1 MSPRNGTPSGGEPID
16 RAAGEAIRLA
26 HRALD
31 RFPEIVRRHKFVAG
45 GAVVSSSLIAL
56 AGVAIARRI
65 RAGQTPEE
73 AVAGVTEAEVQGL
86 RIVEPDLHEGMT
98 EPQPAAVDSDELASE
113 AALEASNDS
122 DDDEPPAERQPA

>member
-1 MSPRNGTPSGGEPID
+1 MSPKNGHPSGGEPID
-16 RAAGEAIRLA
+16 RTAGDAIRLA

-31 RFPEIVRRHKFVAG
+31 RFPEMVRRHKFVAG

-73 AVAGVTEAEVQGL
+73 AVANVTEEEMQGL
-86 RIVEPDLHEGMT
+86 RIIEP
-98 EPQPAAVDSDELASE
+98 EPPEEPALDGASDASE
-113 AALEASNDS
+113 AASAEDRELGE
-122 DDDEPPAERQPA
+122 DDLSAARQLA

>member
-86 RIVEPDLHEGMT
+86 RIVETDLHEGVT
-98 EPQPAAVDSDELASE
+98 EPQAAAVDSDELASE
-113 AALEASNDS
+113 DALEQADDS
-122 DDDEPPAERQPA
+122 DDEPPAERQPA

>member
-86 RIVEPDLHEGMT
+86 RIVETDLHEGVT
-98 EPQPAAVDSDELASE
+98 EPQAAAVDSDELASE
-113 AALEASNDS
+113 DALQQADDS
-122 DDDEPPAERQPA
+122 DDEPPAERQPA

>member
-1 MSPRNGTPSGGEPID
+1 MSPRRGTPSGGEPID

-31 RFPEIVRRHKFVAG
+31 RFPDMVRRYKFVAG

-86 RIVEPDLHEGMT
+86 RIIEPDLHEGLT
-98 EPQPAAVDSDELASE
+98 EPQAELVDSDEPVSE
-113 AALEASNDS
+113 DAIEVSE
-122 DDDEPPAERQPA
+122 DDAEDEPPAERQPA